1 MPEELTREQELN
13 QLANLE
19 REAERLR
26 KKLTAEGSNREGGPS
41 DRVQRQKDDAALFDS
56 LSRSGGLT
64 ELFVKDPDTF
74 YRLQAAKRG
83 IGEAELVGRNKIGQV
98 P

>member
-1 MPEELTREQELN
+1 MAEELTREQELN
-13 QLANLE
+13 KLANLE

-26 KKLTAEGSNREGGPS
+26 KKLGGESNGEGGPS

-83 IGEAELVGRNKIGQV
+83 IGEADLVGRNKIGQV